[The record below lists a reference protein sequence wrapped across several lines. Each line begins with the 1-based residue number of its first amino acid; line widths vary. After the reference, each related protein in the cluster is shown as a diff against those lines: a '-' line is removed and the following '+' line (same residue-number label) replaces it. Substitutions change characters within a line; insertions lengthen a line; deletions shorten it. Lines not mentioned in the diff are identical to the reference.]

1 MQAPEL
7 PRYLRRLRSRPLSA
21 TAPPTASRSSRPD
34 DTWLATGHAHGH
46 HGEILQGAFRVN
58 GGLIRGL
65 VTLHCPALWSEATVA
80 LERDAAGGLQVE
92 PRWKTKALRAVGL
105 TLDRLGIQDV
115 GGAVTI
121 ASNIPPGHGYGSS
134 TSDVAAAIDATLRAL
149 RHSLA
154 RETIAELAVA
164 AEGASDATFWDQ
176 PVLFAQ
182 RRGHVIEDYKS
193 PLPPM
198 EVLAFHTAP
207 DGTGIDTLALP
218 VPRYD
223 DGEIERFEQLRSS
236 LRVALARCDARGVAA
251 VATESARLNQRH
263 LSQPGFDEITATA
276 RRVGAIGVQVAHSGE
291 VGGLLF
297 EAGPGSEGSI
307 ERARDELEG
316 RGLRPWRFNPRRV
329 PAAA

>member
-1 MQAPEL
+1 L
-7 PRYLRRLRSRPLSA
+7 
-21 TAPPTASRSSRPD
+21 
-34 DTWLATGHAHGH
+34 LATGHAHGH
-46 HGEILQGAFRVN
+46 HGEILQGAFRLD
-58 GGLIRGL
+58 GTLIRGL
-65 VTLHCPALWSEATVA
+65 VTLPCPALWSEATVA
-80 LERDAAGGLQVE
+80 LERDAADGLRVD

-115 GGAVTI
+115 GGVVTI

-134 TSDVAAAIDATLRAL
+134 TSDVAAAIDATLRATG
-149 RHSLA
+149 HSLA
-154 RETIAELAVA
+154 SETIAGMAVA
-164 AEGASDATFWDQ
+164 AEGASDATFWDR

-182 RRGHVIEDYKS
+182 RQGQVIEDYKS

-223 DGEIERFEQLRSS
+223 EGEIDAFEQLRSS
-236 LRVALARCDARGVAA
+236 LRVALARSDLRGVAA
-251 VATESARLNQRH
+251 VATSSARLNQRH
-263 LSQPGFDEITATA
+263 LPQPGFDEITATA

-297 EAGPGSEGSI
+297 EPGPGLEQSI
-307 ERARDELEG
+307 RWAHDELEA
-316 RGLRPWRFNPRRV
+316 RGLKPWRFRP
-329 PAAA
+329 